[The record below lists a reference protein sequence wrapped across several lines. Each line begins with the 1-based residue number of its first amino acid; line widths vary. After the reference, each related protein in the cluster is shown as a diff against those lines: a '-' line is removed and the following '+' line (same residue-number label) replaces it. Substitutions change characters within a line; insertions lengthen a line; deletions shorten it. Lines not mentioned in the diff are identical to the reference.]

1 MASVPE
7 LRLNKTLRRPSTLKE
22 SYVEIAGKRIPIG
35 GPLPKVKE
43 GEKLI
48 KVTNSLCPHCYRLLP
63 AIVVEREGKVYI
75 RRECPEHG
83 EIEEVYY
90 GDADVYHRFEKWERD
105 GKGTYAHVNLT
116 APCPFSCGLCPLHKS
131 HTALVNMVVTNRCDL
146 TCWYCFFYAEK
157 AGYVYEP
164 TLEQIRF
171 MVEQVMKQNV
181 PVAVQLTGG
190 EPTMRKDLH
199 DIVYM
204 LRDMGVRHIQLN
216 THGIKFAELYLE
228 DPQKAADYTRRL
240 RYLPDGRIGVN
251 TVYISFDGVTPQTN
265 PKNHWEIPYTFA
277 AFRMGDMKSVVLVPT
292 VIKNWNLHE
301 VADIVRFAAY
311 NMDIVRGVNF
321 QPVSL
326 TGLMPRRE
334 RNQARVTIPDLIKA
348 LEEQT
353 EGQIAKE
360 HWYPVPVTVAFS
372 RFMEAFSPD
381 TPHFEMTNHPMCGA
395 ATYVYVERR
404 GKEVRF
410 VPLPKFVDVE
420 GLAEYL
426 EEKAKE
432 LEGGGKL
439 AKAKVGMKV
448 LYNLRKFIDQ
458 SKAPEGFDFW
468 KILYNVL
475 IRRNYE
481 ALAELHY
488 KLLYIGTMHFMDL
501 YNYDVERVMRCNI
514 HYTSPDGRVIPFC
527 TYNVLNDI
535 YRDYIIKKYSMSLE
549 EAKRRL
555 GEDALRKYVRNVK
568 RLEAGKEY
576 QETYKYFM
584 DKIKKSKASSA

>member
-1 MASVPE
+1 MATASE
-7 LRLNKTLRRPSTLKE
+7 LRVRELPRNPSLFREKV
-22 SYVEIAGKRIPIG
+22 VEIAGKRIAIG
-35 GPLPKVKE
+35 GPLPKPRE
-43 GEKLI
+43 GEKLV

-75 RRECPEHG
+75 RRTCPEHG
-83 EIEEVYY
+83 ETEEIYY
-90 GDADVYHRFEKWERD
+90 GDAEIYHRFEKWERD
-105 GKGTYAHVNLT
+105 GSGTVAHVNLA

-131 HTALVNMVVTNRCDL
+131 HTALVNLVVTNRCDL

-164 TLEQIRF
+164 TLEQIKF
-171 MVEQVMKQNV
+171 MIEQVKREGV

-190 EPTMRKDLH
+190 EPTMRDDLPE
-199 DIVYM
+199 IIRL
-204 LRDMGVRHIQLN
+204 LRELGVRHIQLN
-216 THGIKFAELYLE
+216 THGIKFAELYIE
-228 DPQKAADYTRRL
+228 NPQKAVEYTRSL
-240 RYLPDGRIGVN
+240 RYLPNGKMGVN
-251 TVYISFDGVTPQTN
+251 TVYLSFDGITPETN
-265 PKNHWEIPYTFA
+265 PKNHWEVPYTFA
-277 AFRMGDMKSVVLVPT
+277 AFRKGGMTSVVLVPT

-301 VADIVRFAAY
+301 VGDIVKFAAY

-326 TGLMPRRE
+326 TGLMPRKE

-353 EGQIAKE
+353 DGQIRKE

-395 ATYVYVERR
+395 ATYVYVERK
-404 GKEVRF
+404 GKEVKF
-410 VPLPKFVDVE
+410 VPLPEFVDVE

-432 LEGGGKL
+432 LEEGGRL
-439 AKAKVGMKV
+439 TKAKVGMKV

-475 IRRNYE
+475 LKRNYS

-488 KLLYIGTMHFMDL
+488 KLLYLGSMHFMDL
-501 YNYDVERVMRCNI
+501 YNYDVQRVMRCNI
-514 HYTSPDGRVIPFC
+514 HYTSPEGRVIPFC

-535 YRDYIIKKYSMSLE
+535 YRDYIIKRYSMSLE
-549 EAKRRL
+549 EAEKRL
-555 GEDALRKYVRNVK
+555 GKNALRKYVRNVK
-568 RLEAGKEY
+568 KLSSGKEY
-576 QETYKYFM
+576 LETYKYFL
-584 DKIKKSKASSA
+584 DEIKSVR